1 MKQDYK
7 YHFNSEEVDL
17 EYEQELSDDVLENK
31 DEHIVQLDLKSN
43 KDSVEL
49 DLETETSGELKLS
62 LESNSRCVSVDT
74 ITPSPPGRRKKKS
87 VTAKSE
93 IIKFRCSFYEKKL
106 LKIKAKRCGLTL
118 SEYFRRVALEQK
130 ITERLTEEQIGIYKM
145 LINYHNNF
153 KSIGNMFRKRNPKLT
168 EMVYGL
174 ANEIKSHL
182 KNFKV

>member
-1 MKQDYK
+1 METDHEFEQWLQED
-7 YHFNSEEVDL
+7 S
-17 EYEQELSDDVLENK
+17 EQELLE
-31 DEHIVQLDLKSN
+31 DGEILKEENSFLIPTN
-43 KDSVEL
+43 ILFTNDSIEL
-49 DLETETSGELKLS
+49 EIEPFDSEEKIGVAKSA
-62 LESNSRCVSVDT
+62 RCVSVDT
-74 ITPSPPGRRKKKS
+74 FSPSPPGRRKKKS

-93 IIKFRCSFYEKKL
+93 IIKFRCSIYEKKL
-106 LKIKAKRCGLTL
+106 LRIKAKRSGLTL

-130 ITERLTEEQIGIYKM
+130 ITARLTEEQIDMYKM

-174 ANEIKSHL
+174 ANEIKGHL